1 MAYEMFQYQP
11 NPNDYYRDLTQ
22 EYIDSQW
29 DNTSAK
35 TPENGG
41 ALLEQNGIGSNEY
54 SCVQAWV
61 APTVATTS
69 TGLNFIQLH
78 YIVKYNENPLNCWK
92 PLRAIMLKRRDEI
105 CSNVNA

>member
-22 EYIDSQW
+22 EYINSQW

-41 ALLEQNGIGSNEY
+41 ELLEQNGIGSNEY
-54 SCVQAWV
+54 NPVEAWV
-61 APTVATTS
+61 APTAVSYTHLTLPTS
-69 TGLNFIQLH
+69 AR
-78 YIVKYNENPLNCWK
+78 V
-92 PLRAIMLKRRDEI
+92 
-105 CSNVNA
+105 

>member
-1 MAYEMFQYQP
+1 MYDMLQHNP
-11 NPNDYYRDLTQ
+11 LPNDYYRDLMSAF
-22 EYIDSQW
+22 ISAQW

-41 ALLEQNGIGSNEY
+41 ELLEQNGIGSNEY

-69 TGLNFIQLH
+69 TGLNFI
-78 YIVKYNENPLNCWK
+78 
-92 PLRAIMLKRRDEI
+92 
-105 CSNVNA
+105 

>member
-22 EYIDSQW
+22 SFIDEQW
-29 DNTSAK
+29 YNTSAK

-41 ALLEQNGIGSNEY
+41 ELLEQNEIGSNEY

-69 TGLNFIQLH
+69 TGLNFI
-78 YIVKYNENPLNCWK
+78 
-92 PLRAIMLKRRDEI
+92 
-105 CSNVNA
+105 

>member
-22 EYIDSQW
+22 EYINSQW

-41 ALLEQNGIGSNEY
+41 ALLEQNGIGSTEY

-61 APTVATTS
+61 APTVASTS
-69 TGLNFIQLH
+69 TGQKDTIDFLQLIFKDIDH
-78 YIVKYNENPLNCWK
+78 FVVRGLIKQLLIIV
-92 PLRAIMLKRRDEI
+92 I
-105 CSNVNA
+105 

>member
-1 MAYEMFQYQP
+1 MAYEMFQYQS

-22 EYIDSQW
+22 EYICAQW

-41 ALLEQNGIGSNEY
+41 ALLEQNGIGSTEY

-61 APTVATTS
+61 VPTVASTS
-69 TGLNFIQLH
+69 TGLNFI
-78 YIVKYNENPLNCWK
+78 
-92 PLRAIMLKRRDEI
+92 
-105 CSNVNA
+105 